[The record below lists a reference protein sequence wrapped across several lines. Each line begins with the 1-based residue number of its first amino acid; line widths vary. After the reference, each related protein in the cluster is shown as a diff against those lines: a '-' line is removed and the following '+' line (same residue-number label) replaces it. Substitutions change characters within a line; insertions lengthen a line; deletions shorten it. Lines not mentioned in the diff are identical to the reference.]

1 MASSIG
7 KIGVRIGIP
16 SKVFKN
22 LFTTCDIYR
31 GPEVDPRKAIGLS
44 IPAVITDVAYWH
56 FGSNPQGFNDML
68 FYRNYEFPLYSL
80 GLYDETTLERR
91 TQKAVW
97 KRPDPRDLKP
107 CFKQAIWRGENEC
120 RVYGDLRNLEMRTPK
135 AVFISIKKEAFR
147 GMEFILP
154 PGFAYNAES
163 GYIIGKK
170 MWNLNDLFSQALEEG
185 IIALSQ
191 FKALPQQET
200 WAENNNRVK

>member
-7 KIGVRIGIP
+7 KIGVRVGIP
-16 SKVFKN
+16 RKEFEEIFKK
-22 LFTTCDIYR
+22 CDIYKR
-31 GPEVDPRKAIGLS
+31 PELDPRQAIGLS

-68 FYRNYEFPLYSL
+68 FYRNYEFSFRCL
-80 GLYDETTLERR
+80 GLYDETTLEKR
-91 TQKAVW
+91 TPKAVW
-97 KRPDPRDLKP
+97 QRPDPKDPNP

-120 RVYGDLRNLEMRTPK
+120 RVYCDLRKIAKRTPK
-135 AVFISIKKEAFR
+135 AVFASIKKEAFR

-163 GYIIGKK
+163 GCIIGKT

-200 WAENNNRVK
+200 WAENDNRAR